1 MNQNIL
7 KNGLS
12 NDDSENPSDK
22 NPECNVL
29 GNIPHIDVDRFIDG
43 IYTLYCY
50 KNGHHQ
56 RLATYNPM
64 MIHLLYKTLC
74 FLHLRFFIQMQSP
87 FAQLWMDAYGN
98 LMMEIR

>member
-1 MNQNIL
+1 MIQRIHPIKIRNAMSWEISRIL
-7 KNGLS
+7 MLTGSLMAS
-12 NDDSENPSDK
+12 
-22 NPECNVL
+22 
-29 GNIPHIDVDRFIDG
+29 I
-43 IYTLYCY
+43 LYIVT